1 MSFSKLMTFVFGV
14 IFIIILYFIIFYAL
28 KIMYKDVK
36 GGGRR
41 KKSSASKN
49 YGIEVLS
56 AGENSSLE
64 EGSILLLNG
73 IISIGRKDGNTIK
86 LTDQYVSGNHAKIVV
101 KNNEVLIEDL
111 ESTNGIYINDEKIT
125 EYSKLRAND
134 KIRIGSAT
142 FKVIRAEKNYR

>member
-1 MSFSKLMTFVFGV
+1 MGFSKIMTIVFGV
-14 IFIIILYFIIFYAL
+14 AFIIVLYFIIYYAL

-41 KKSSASKN
+41 RKSSARKN
-49 YGIEVLS
+49 YGIELLS
-56 AGENSSLE
+56 VGENSGLE

-73 IISIGRKDGNTIK
+73 VITIGRKDGNTVK

-111 ESTNGIYINDEKIT
+111 NSTNGVFINEEKVT
-125 EYSKLRAND
+125 GYAKLRAND

-142 FKVIRAEKNYR
+142 FKVIRAEKN

>member
-1 MSFSKLMTFVFGV
+1 MGFSKIMTIVFGV
-14 IFIIILYFIIFYAL
+14 AFIIVLYFIIYYAL

-41 KKSSASKN
+41 RKSSARKN
-49 YGIEVLS
+49 YGIELLS
-56 AGENSSLE
+56 VGENSGLE

-73 IISIGRKDGNTIK
+73 VITIGRKDGNTVK
-86 LTDQYVSGNHAKIVV
+86 LTDQYVSGNHAKIEV

-111 ESTNGIYINDEKIT
+111 NSTNGVFINEEKVT
-125 EYSKLRAND
+125 GYAKLRAND

-142 FKVIRAEKNYR
+142 FKVIRAEKN

>member
-1 MSFSKLMTFVFGV
+1 MGFSKLTTIVFGV
-14 IFIIILYFIIFYAL
+14 AFIIVLYFIIYYAL

-41 KKSSASKN
+41 RQSSAKKN

-56 AGENSSLE
+56 VGENSNLE

-73 IISIGRKDGNTIK
+73 VITIGRKEGNTIK
-86 LTDQYVSGNHAKIVV
+86 LTDQYASGKHAKIVV

-111 ESTNGIYINDEKIT
+111 NSTNGVFINDEKVNG
-125 EYSKLRAND
+125 YSKVRAND

-142 FKVIRAEKNYR
+142 FKVIRAEKN

>member
-1 MSFSKLMTFVFGV
+1 MGFSKLITFIFG
-14 IFIIILYFIIFYAL
+14 IAFIIVLYFIIYYAL

-41 KKSSASKN
+41 KTSAKRS

-56 AGENSSLE
+56 AGENSNLE

-73 IISIGRKDGNTIK
+73 IITIGRKDGNTIK
-86 LTDQYVSGNHAKIVV
+86 LTDQYVSGNHAKIIV

-111 ESTNGIYINDEKIT
+111 NSTNGIYINDEKVT
-125 EYSKLRAND
+125 EYSKLRSND
-134 KIRIGSAT
+134 KIRIGSAI
-142 FKVIRAEKNYR
+142 FKVIRAEKN

>member
-1 MSFSKLMTFVFGV
+1 MGFSKLMTLVFGV
-14 IFIIILYFIIFYAL
+14 AFMIILYFIIYYAL

-41 KKSSASKN
+41 RKSSAIKN

-56 AGENSSLE
+56 VGENSNLE

-73 IISIGRKDGNTIK
+73 IITIGRKDGNTIR
-86 LTDQYVSGNHAKIVV
+86 LTDQYASGNHAKIVV
-101 KNNEVLIEDL
+101 KNNEILIEDL
-111 ESTNGIYINDEKIT
+111 NSTNGVFINDEKVT
-125 EYSKLRAND
+125 KYAKLRAND

-142 FKVIRAEKNYR
+142 FKVIRAEKN